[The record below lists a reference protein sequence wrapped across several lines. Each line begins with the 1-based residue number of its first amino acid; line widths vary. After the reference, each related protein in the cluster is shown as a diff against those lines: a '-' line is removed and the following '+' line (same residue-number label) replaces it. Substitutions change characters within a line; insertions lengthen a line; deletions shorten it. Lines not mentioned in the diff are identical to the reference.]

1 MRSEYKPFDR
11 FYWNHSFSGL
21 QDNDYNRD
29 NCFVLSLFIT
39 FVEPVFKEVVRLLEV
54 PVDLWVE
61 LEVGGEGG
69 GAALLHAH
77 DGDGRERAEKVEL
90 CLYVSWIKF
99 HHS

>member
-1 MRSEYKPFDR
+1 M
-11 FYWNHSFSGL
+11 
-21 QDNDYNRD
+21 
-29 NCFVLSLFIT
+29 
-39 FVEPVFKEVVRLLEV
+39 RLLEV